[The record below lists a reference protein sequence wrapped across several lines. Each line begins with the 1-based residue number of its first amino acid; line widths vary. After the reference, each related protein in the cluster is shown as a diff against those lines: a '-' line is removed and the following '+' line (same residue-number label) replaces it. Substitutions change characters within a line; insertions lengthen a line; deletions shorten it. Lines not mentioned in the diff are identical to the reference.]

1 MKGASPMI
9 SRDYTKELGLAPAE
23 RRLPLPVTIAVL
35 ALVAA
40 AGVLFVRQIY
50 TVAPAAEPAPAA
62 LKVSQR

>member
-1 MKGASPMI
+1 MI

-40 AGVLFVRQIY
+40 AGVMFVRQVY
-50 TVAPAAEPAPAA
+50 AVAPLTESDPAP
-62 LKVSQR
+62 LKVSSR